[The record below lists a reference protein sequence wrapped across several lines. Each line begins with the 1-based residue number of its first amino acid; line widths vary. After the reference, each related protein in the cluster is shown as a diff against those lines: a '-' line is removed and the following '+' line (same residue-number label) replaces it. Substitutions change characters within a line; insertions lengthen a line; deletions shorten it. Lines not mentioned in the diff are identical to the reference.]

1 MSASDFDQDPALAAL
16 IAAELPLDD
25 RAGPAPR
32 ITRDRAAAL
41 VEQALASM
49 PAAPALPAEGK
60 LAGSV
65 AGGRAW
71 MRVAAMA
78 AAAVLMLTG
87 GAALARYAY
96 EQLFA
101 KEAPVKEQTAVPPV
115 QIPKQVA
122 VQAPVPVLPPAAE
135 AVPVSDSVSD
145 SVSRSESG
153 SDSVSGSRKEREVLA
168 PDDLLQ
174 KANRLRSLGQ
184 FAEAAATYSQVY
196 ERDARS
202 LSAYVAQVAAASIE
216 LEHLA
221 HPARAKK
228 LFERA
233 LRAHPGAALDL
244 EARQGLALSLR
255 DLGDAEGEAAALQA
269 LIERHPK
276 SPAAKRA
283 ALRLGE
289 LGAE

>member
-1 MSASDFDQDPALAAL
+1 MSTSDYEQDPGLVARLAS
-16 IAAELPLDD
+16 ELPLDD
-25 RAGPAPR
+25 RSGPAPR
-32 ITRDRAAAL
+32 ITRDRAASM

-49 PAAPALPAEGK
+49 PLAATVDAPQVS
-60 LAGSV
+60 AGR
-65 AGGRAW
+65 GW
-71 MRVAAMA
+71 LHTAAMA
-78 AAAVLMLTG
+78 AGALLMLTG

-96 EQLFA
+96 QQWNEP
-101 KEAPVKEQTAVPPV
+101 APKSGAAQTAVPVEAIPV
-115 QIPKQVA
+115 ALPSP
-122 VQAPVPVLPPAAE
+122 APLQPPAE
-135 AVPVSDSVSD
+135 AIAPGAPEPEAALEPEIT
-145 SVSRSESG
+145 RAGKTQEA
-153 SDSVSGSRKEREVLA
+153 LA

-184 FAEAAATYSQVY
+184 FGEAAATYSQVY

-228 LFERA
+228 LYERA
-233 LRAHPGAALDL
+233 LRAHPGGALDL

-255 DLGDAEGEAAALQA
+255 DLGDNAGETTALHA
-269 LIERHPK
+269 LIEHHPK

-283 ALRLGE
+283 ELRLRELVGE
-289 LGAE
+289 

>member
-1 MSASDFDQDPALAAL
+1 MSASDFDRDPALAARL
-16 IAAELPLDD
+16 VAELPLDD

-32 ITRDRAAAL
+32 IARDRAAAM
-41 VEQALASM
+41 VDQALASM
-49 PAAPALPAEGK
+49 PAAAELPAEGK
-60 LAGSV
+60 LAGGI
-65 AGGRAW
+65 AGGRGW
-71 MRVAAMA
+71 MRTLSMA
-78 AAAVLMLTG
+78 AAALLMLTG

-96 EQLFA
+96 QQLFA
-101 KEAPVKEQTAVPPV
+101 DEQPGQKQTAVPAV
-115 QIPKQVA
+115 QKPLA
-122 VQAPVPVLPPAAE
+122 VQAPVPAVQPAAE
-135 AVPVSDSVSD
+135 VEPSADPAVVAD
-145 SVSRSESG
+145 SESEPEAG
-153 SDSVSGSRKEREVLA
+153 PARMKDREVLA

-174 KANRLRSLGQ
+174 KANRLRSVGE

-196 ERDARS
+196 ERDSRS

-233 LRAHPGAALDL
+233 LRAHPGGALDL

-255 DLGDAEGEAAALQA
+255 DLGDTGGEAAVLRA

-283 ALRLGE
+283 VLRLAE
-289 LGAE
+289 LGGAAE

>member
-1 MSASDFDQDPALAAL
+1 MSTSDWEQDPALVASL
-16 IAAELPLDD
+16 SLDD
-25 RAGPAPR
+25 RGGPAPR
-32 ITRDRAAAL
+32 ITRDRASAM

-49 PAAPALPAEGK
+49 PLAALPAAEPK
-60 LAGSV
+60 AAGV
-65 AGGRAW
+65 RAW
-71 MRVAAMA
+71 LRVLAVAAGA
-78 AAAVLMLTG
+78 LLMLTG
-87 GAALARYAY
+87 GVALARYAWQ
-96 EQLFA
+96 ELFA
-101 KEAPVKEQTAVPPV
+101 EPTPSAGHEQTAVP
-115 QIPKQVA
+115 A
-122 VQAPVPVLPPAAE
+122 VQSKPAAVQPAAE
-135 AVPVSDSVSD
+135 AAPDPEPDPGSATDPESDSD
-145 SVSRSESG
+145 SEAVADSEAAAGRAVRLGKS
-153 SDSVSGSRKEREVLA
+153 EALA

-174 KANRLRSLGQ
+174 KANRLRSLGD

-233 LRAHPGAALDL
+233 LRAHPDGALDL

-255 DLGDAEGEAAALQA
+255 DLGDASGEATALRS
-269 LIERHPK
+269 LVSRHPK

-289 LGAE
+289 LGSAAE